1 MFPYRFIEAA
11 VCGGPPSVGSH
22 TSHTTMTSDGTCLP
36 RTACGRK
43 DCCRLNGADDSPP
56 SHRFPAFEFKPYL
69 PGTEIIFPP
78 ALSNHLPLPLSFG
91 NKRRIWVRPTTL
103 DQLLR
108 IKQALPQ
115 AKLVGGSSEV
125 QVEIKLK
132 AAPYDVCVYVADLPE
147 LLNVELPTA
156 GRRSLIVGANV
167 PLSELEKVCQM
178 LYAELGPEM
187 AGSLEAIRY
196 QLRYFAGRQ
205 IRNVAS
211 AAGNIVTASPISD
224 LNPVLVATD
233 ATVFASSLAA
243 GEMQFSM
250 SDFFTGY
257 RLTKLPPDSV
267 ITRLSIPVNSSGQRE
282 VVRAYKQAKR
292 KDDDIAIVNGCFR
305 VRLDYEGVVSHASL
319 VFGGMA

>member
-1 MFPYRFIEAA
+1 MFADSL
-11 VCGGPPSVGSH
+11 CDGPTTNGITTNGTSNDDSPSPIG
-22 TSHTTMTSDGTCLP
+22 
-36 RTACGRK
+36 CGRK
-43 DCCRLNGADDSPP
+43 DCCKLNGGDDSPP
-56 SHRFPAFEFKPYL
+56 RHSFPAFEFKPYS

-91 NKRRIWVRPTTL
+91 NERRIWVRPTTL
-103 DQLLR
+103 DQLLQ
-108 IKQALPQ
+108 IKHAFPQ

-125 QVEIKLK
+125 QVEIKFK

-147 LLNVELPTA
+147 LLTVDVPTTE
-156 GRRSLIVGANV
+156 RRSLVVGANV
-167 PLSELEKVCQM
+167 PLSELEKVCQT
-178 LYAELGPEM
+178 LYAELGPET
-187 AGSLEAIRY
+187 AGSLEAIRH

-205 IRNVAS
+205 VRNVAS
-211 AAGNIVTASPISD
+211 AAGNIATASPISD

-233 ATVFASSLAA
+233 TTVFASSLTA

-257 RLTKLPPDSV
+257 RRTKLPPDAV
-267 ITRLSIPVNSSGQRE
+267 ITRLCISLNSSGQRE

-305 VRLDYEGVVSHASL
+305 VRLDDNDIVSGASF